1 MTHETNDML
10 AIVIEQAD
18 RLLEGEV
25 TRERLIAFDRG
36 EAQPAL
42 WRSVED
48 IGLHLALVDESRGGA
63 GLSPQHGLRVLRRAG
78 YHTAPVPLA
87 ETMLAN
93 WVWTAAGG
101 AAIAGT
107 AGIGPSH
114 AGETLRLTRD
124 GANWRLDGA
133 AKSVP
138 WAALTERAV
147 LFARDASGDAYLVL
161 LEANGTRTPRR
172 NLAFEPHA
180 SLRFSATGI
189 AASAVRPA
197 PAWLHAD
204 GFLAIGALAR
214 AQQMVGAMEHCLD
227 YAIAYAMERQQFG
240 RPIAKFQ
247 AIQHM
252 LAEAAGHYAAS
263 VAAADLALDAWGR
276 DDFAFSVA
284 IAKSRVGEATGKVAE
299 ICHQVHGAMGFT
311 QEHPLHYCTRRL
323 WSWRDEFGGESYWQT
338 HIGEA
343 VCAAGGEALWTRLVD
358 NQD

>member
-1 MTHETNDML
+1 MAHEANEML
-10 AIVIEQAD
+10 SIVIEQAD
-18 RLLEGEV
+18 RLFEGEV
-25 TRERLIAFDRG
+25 TRERLVAFDRG

-42 WRSVED
+42 WRSIVD
-48 IGLHLALVDESRGGA
+48 AGLHLALVDEARGGA
-63 GLSPQHGLRVLRRAG
+63 GLAPQHGLRVLRRAG
-78 YHTAPVPLA
+78 YHSAPIPLA

-93 WVWTAAGG
+93 WAWTAAGG
-101 AAIAGT
+101 EPIAGT
-107 AGIGPSH
+107 VTIGPER
-114 AGETLRLTRD
+114 AGETLRLTAN
-124 GANWRLDGA
+124 GTNWRLDGETKSLPWGAVTDRALLSASSEDGA
-133 AKSVP
+133 AH
-138 WAALTERAV
+138 
-147 LFARDASGDAYLVL
+147 LVL
-161 LEANGTRTPRR
+161 LETHAVRTARR

-180 SLRFSATGI
+180 TVHLVHADV
-189 AASAVRPA
+189 AAAHVRRA
-197 PAWLHAD
+197 PAWMRED

-214 AQQMVGAMEHCLD
+214 AQQMVGAMEHCMD
-227 YAIAYAMERQQFG
+227 HAIAYAMERQQFG

-263 VAAADLALDAWGR
+263 VAAADLALDAWGH

-338 HIGEA
+338 RIGEA
-343 VCAAGGEALWTRLVD
+343 VCAAGGEALWPRLVD
-358 NQD
+358 N

>member
-1 MTHETNDML
+1 MAPDTNDML
-10 AIVIEQAD
+10 SIVIEQAN

-25 TRERLIAFDRG
+25 TRERLVAFDRG

-42 WRSVED
+42 WRSVEVA
-48 IGLHLALVDESRGGA
+48 GLHLALVTEADGGA

-78 YHTAPVPLA
+78 YHTAPIPLA

-93 WVWTAAGG
+93 WAWTAAGG
-101 AAIAGT
+101 APVAGT
-107 AGIGPSH
+107 ATIGPSRP
-114 AGETLRLTRD
+114 GETLHLTREGND
-124 GANWRLDGA
+124 WRIEGTAQSL
-133 AKSVP
+133 P
-138 WAALTERAV
+138 WAAVTDRTL
-147 LFARDASGDAYLVL
+147 LFARDAHGEAYIVL
-161 LEANGTRTPRR
+161 LDTAPECTPRR

-180 SLRFSATGI
+180 GI
-189 AASAVRPA
+189 RLGQARAAASSVLPA
-197 PAWLHAD
+197 PAWMRAD

-214 AQQMVGAMEHCLD
+214 AQQMVGAMEHCMD

-263 VAAADLALDAWGR
+263 VAAADLALDAWGT
-276 DDFAFSVA
+276 DDFVFSAAV
-284 IAKSRVGEATGKVAE
+284 AKSRVGEATGKVAE

-338 HIGEA
+338 RIGEA
-343 VCAAGGEALWTRLVD
+343 VCAAGGEALWTRLVGD
-358 NQD
+358 

>member
-1 MTHETNDML
+1 MAHETNDML
-10 AIVIEQAD
+10 SIVLEQAD

-36 EAQPAL
+36 ESQPAL
-42 WRSVED
+42 WKSVED
-48 IGLHLALVDESRGGA
+48 AGLHLALVDEAKGGA
-63 GLSPQHGLRVLRRAG
+63 GLRPQHGLRVLRRAG
-78 YHTAPVPLA
+78 YHTAPLPVA

-93 WVWTAAGG
+93 WVWTAVGG
-101 AAIAGT
+101 EPIAGT
-107 AGIGPSH
+107 VSIGPSH
-114 AGETLRLTRD
+114 AGETLRVSRD
-124 GANWRLDGA
+124 GTSWRLSGA
-133 AKSVP
+133 ATGLP
-138 WAALTERAV
+138 WSAIADRVL
-147 LFARDASGDAYLVL
+147 LFARDAHDAHLVL
-161 LEANGTRTPRR
+161 IEPAAARTPRR

-180 SLRFSATGI
+180 AMTWAGASVP
-189 AASAVRPA
+189 AAAVRPA
-197 PAWLHAD
+197 PAWMREE
-204 GFLAIGALAR
+204 GFLAVGALAR
-214 AQQMVGAMEHCLD
+214 AQQMVGAMEHCMD

-323 WSWRDEFGGESYWQT
+323 WSWRDEFGGETYWQT
-338 HIGEA
+338 RIGQA
-343 VCAAGGEALWTRLVD
+343 VCAAGGEALWSRLVD
-358 NQD
+358 N